1 MDSPNETRQ
10 DTTRRDTAGA
20 TRHDATA
27 AEMVASVSEAARLL
41 GISEG
46 AVRKRIERGQLR
58 AAKFKNQWQITIGT
72 DDLAE
77 TALRDATRHDETGRD
92 TMDATDAT
100 DATGQDATR
109 QSSGAVA
116 PAAVAQL
123 EAIRDQWLRP
133 LVDRVGELE
142 REAGRLQA
150 ERDAA
155 LAEVE
160 RLRAG
165 QDAPVA
171 APAPQREAEPAD
183 TTPDT
188 SRSWW
193 GRMLAWL
200 RGS

>member
-1 MDSPNETRQ
+1 MSAH
-10 DTTRRDTAGA
+10 DTTRQAATDT
-20 TRHDATA
+20 TRHDTT
-27 AEMVASVSEAARLL
+27 EMVASVSEAARLL

-77 TALRDATRHDETGRD
+77 TALRDATRRDETGHD
-92 TMDATDAT
+92 TTDT
-100 DATGQDATR
+100 TDATR
-109 QSSGAVA
+109 QDETDRTSSTVA

-123 EAIRDQWLRP
+123 EAIRDQWLQP
-133 LVDRVGELE
+133 LVDRIGALE

-160 RLRAG
+160 RLKAAH
-165 QDAPVA
+165 DAPVA
-171 APAPQREAEPAD
+171 APEPQHGAQPVETA
-183 TTPDT
+183 PDT
-188 SRSWW
+188 SLSWW
-193 GRMLAWL
+193 ASWWRRLIGGGA
-200 RGS
+200 

>member
-1 MDSPNETRQ
+1 MIPAMDRH
-10 DTTRRDTAGA
+10 DTTRRDA
-20 TRHDATA
+20 TDTTGCDATA
-27 AEMVASVSEAARLL
+27 TEMVASVSEAARLL

-46 AVRKRIERGQLR
+46 AVRKRIERGQLH

-77 TALRDATRHDETGRD
+77 TALRDATRRDETGH
-92 TMDATDAT
+92 DATN
-100 DATGQDATR
+100 ATGTTGATR
-109 QSSGAVA
+109 QDETRQASGAVA

-133 LVDRVGELE
+133 LVDRISELE

-165 QDAPVA
+165 QNAPTA
-171 APAPQREAEPAD
+171 APAVHHATETTEPTAD
-183 TTPDT
+183 P
-188 SRSWW
+188 SVPWW
-193 GRMLAWL
+193 KIWERWG
-200 RGS
+200 

>member
-1 MDSPNETRQ
+1 MIPAMDPPNETRQ
-10 DTTRRDTAGA
+10 DETRRDRTDA
-20 TRHDATA
+20 TGHDATA
-27 AEMVASVSEAARLL
+27 SEMVASVSEAARLL

-46 AVRKRIERGQLR
+46 AVRKRIERGQLH

-72 DDLAE
+72 DDLVE
-77 TALRDATRHDETGRD
+77 TALRDATRRDETGH
-92 TMDATDAT
+92 DATDT
-100 DATGQDATR
+100 TGATGQDATR
-109 QSSGAVA
+109 QASGIVA

-133 LVDRVGELE
+133 LVDRIGELE

-160 RLRAG
+160 RLRAS

-171 APAPQREAEPAD
+171 AREPQHGAQAAEAAGDASVP
-183 TTPDT
+183 
-188 SRSWW
+188 WW
-193 GRMLAWL
+193 RFWERWG
-200 RGS
+200 

>member
-1 MDSPNETRQ
+1 MNAH
-10 DTTRRDTAGA
+10 DTTDT
-20 TRHDATA
+20 TRHDAT
-27 AEMVASVSEAARLL
+27 EMVASVSEAARLL

-58 AAKFKNQWQITIGT
+58 AAKVKNQWQITIGT

-77 TALRDATRHDETGRD
+77 TALRDATRRDETGH
-92 TMDATDAT
+92 DATDTT

-109 QSSGAVA
+109 HASGVVA
-116 PAAVAQL
+116 PAAIAQL
-123 EAIRDQWLRP
+123 EAIRDQWLQP
-133 LVDRVGELE
+133 LVDRIGELE

-165 QDAPVA
+165 QEAPSDSPPPHHATGDV
-171 APAPQREAEPAD
+171 EPAAD
-183 TTPDT
+183 ASVP
-188 SRSWW
+188 WW
-193 GRMLAWL
+193 KFWERWG
-200 RGS
+200 